1 MRLVFSFHQKKL
13 WSIRCFK
20 IKTILTTNWK
30 WKFYQ
35 EVFLFWENK
44 VIHIFEIKKY
54 FNKNSYCLTYSYKF
68 AEIRSYER
76 TITKTKTGF
85 AFYFCWCIECGCR
98 NRFVQNTEYVF
109 APNLYSRE
117 WFSWDSLSI
126 KQYFFNKL
134 RDYYQLFSEHLVC
147 FWTRKTFQKEGVCL
161 FHVGFFFINYF
172 EFNCFSNVFPFC
184 IYGCY
189 QFRIFCI

>member
-13 WSIRCFK
+13 GSMRCFK

-68 AEIRSYER
+68 ADTLFLWKNFYWNRNRLCFSLLPVVWAQWWKLVLLKSSVFIFLWSLLMNTITTEFISRWVIFSLLHVELSR
-76 TITKTKTGF
+76 TIF
-85 AFYFCWCIECGCR
+85 
-98 NRFVQNTEYVF
+98 
-109 APNLYSRE
+109 
-117 WFSWDSLSI
+117 
-126 KQYFFNKL
+126 
-134 RDYYQLFSEHLVC
+134 
-147 FWTRKTFQKEGVCL
+147 
-161 FHVGFFFINYF
+161 
-172 EFNCFSNVFPFC
+172 
-184 IYGCY
+184 
-189 QFRIFCI
+189 